1 MIELL
6 IILVLFLYITNVTIK
21 KGNINRKLSMYLI
34 KKHTELKL
42 QEIGRIYDL
51 DYSAVSQSCKRFE
64 REIKEDR
71 KLVRKVKQIENKL
84 TIQL

>member
-1 MIELL
+1 
-6 IILVLFLYITNVTIK
+6 
-21 KGNINRKLSMYLI
+21 MYLI

-42 QEIGRIYDL
+42 QEKGINSL

-64 REIKEDR
+64 RGIKEDR
-71 KLVRKVKQIENKL
+71 KLARIVKQIENKL

>member
-1 MIELL
+1 
-6 IILVLFLYITNVTIK
+6 
-21 KGNINRKLSMYLI
+21 MYLI

-42 QEIGRIYDL
+42 QEKGINIQL
-51 DYSAVSQSCKRFE
+51 DYSAVTQSCKRFE

-71 KLVRKVKQIENKL
+71 KLARKVMQIENKL

>member
-1 MIELL
+1 
-6 IILVLFLYITNVTIK
+6 
-21 KGNINRKLSMYLI
+21 MYLI

-42 QEIGRIYDL
+42 QEKGINIYSL

-71 KLVRKVKQIENKL
+71 KLARKVMQIENKL
-84 TIQL
+84 TVKL

>member
-6 IILVLFLYITNVTIK
+6 IILVLFLYNTNVTIK
-21 KGNINRKLSMYLI
+21 NGNINRKLSIYLI

-42 QEIGRIYDL
+42 QEKGINIQL

-64 REIKEDR
+64 RETKEDR
-71 KLVRKVKQIENKL
+71 KLARKVKQIENKL
-84 TIQL
+84 TINL

>member
-1 MIELL
+1 
-6 IILVLFLYITNVTIK
+6 
-21 KGNINRKLSMYLI
+21 MYLI

-42 QEIGRIYDL
+42 QEKGIKLYSL

-64 REIKEDR
+64 REIKKDR
-71 KLVRKVKQIENKL
+71 KLARNVMQIENKL